1 MLEKYLFSDL
11 SGALDKIPYQNLC
24 ELRLREGGQV
34 VVNILGEN
42 YYLGK
47 NGLSKQKSDG
57 LTVSKGFLTSVIQ
70 KLGNNAMYTINDQ
83 LIEGYVTIPGG
94 IRVGVC
100 GETVTVDDK
109 VKTIKNFSSL
119 NFRFPHNIKNCSLP
133 IYSYI
138 VSNRT
143 IQNTLIVSPPG
154 AGKTTML
161 RDLIWQISRKENFL
175 NILVCD
181 ERCELAEIFN
191 GKDISKITN
200 VDIISGSSKKFAF
213 SNGIRSM
220 KPDIIIT
227 DEIDLERDT
236 LDIKNAMTSGVKVIA
251 SIHANSVFDLK
262 KKEAFKDII
271 NCQLFDRYIVLSNF
285 GGVGTIEGVYDE
297 RLCLIG
303 Y

>member
-11 SGALDKIPYQNLC
+11 SSALDKIPYQNLC

-34 VVNILGEN
+34 IVNILGQN

-47 NGLSKQKSDG
+47 NGVTNEKSDG
-57 LTVSKGFLTSVIQ
+57 LKVSKGFLGSVIQ
-70 KLGNNAMYTINDQ
+70 KLGNNSIYTINDQ

-100 GETVTVDDK
+100 GEVVIVDGK
-109 VKTIKNFSSL
+109 VKTIKNISSL

-133 IYSYI
+133 IYNFV
-138 VSNRT
+138 VSGGEVN
-143 IQNTLIVSPPG
+143 NTLIVSPPG

-161 RDLIWQISRKENFL
+161 RDLIWQLSKRENLL

-181 ERCELAEIFN
+181 ERCELAEVYN
-191 GKDISKITN
+191 GQDVSKITN
-200 VDIISGSSKKFAF
+200 VDIISGSSKGFAF

-220 KPDIIIT
+220 KPSIIVT

-236 LDIKNAMTSGVKVIA
+236 TSIKNAMTCGVKVIA
-251 SIHANSVFDLK
+251 TIHARSVFDLK
-262 KKEAFKDII
+262 KKDAFLDII
-271 NCQLFDRYIVLSNF
+271 NNQLFDRYIVLSNAD
-285 GGVGTIEGVYDE
+285 GVGTIEGVYDE
-297 RLCLIG
+297 KLCLIG

>member
-11 SGALDKIPYQNLC
+11 SSALDKIPYQNLC

-42 YYLGK
+42 FY
-47 NGLSKQKSDG
+47 LSKTNLTKQVSEG
-57 LTVSKGFLTSVIQ
+57 LVVSRGFLSSVIQ
-70 KLGNNAMYTINDQ
+70 KLSNNAMYTINDQ
-83 LIEGYVTIPGG
+83 LIGGYVTIPGG

-100 GETVTVDDK
+100 GEVVIVDGK
-109 VKTIKNFSSL
+109 VKTIKNISSL
-119 NFRFPHNIKNCSLP
+119 NFRFPHNVKNCSLP
-133 IYSYI
+133 IYNYI
-138 VSNRT
+138 VSNGEVK
-143 IQNTLIVSPPG
+143 NTLIISPPG

-161 RDLIWQISRKENFL
+161 RDLIWQISKRESFL

-220 KPDIIIT
+220 KPSVIVT
-227 DEIDLERDT
+227 DEIDLEKDS
-236 LDIKNAMTSGVKVIA
+236 LDIKNAMTSGVNVLA
-251 SIHANSVFDLK
+251 SIHAHSVFDLK
-262 KKEAFKDII
+262 KKEAFLDIL
-271 NCQLFDRYIVLSNF
+271 NSKLFDRYVVLSNA
-285 GGVGTIEGVYDE
+285 GGVGTIEGIYDE
-297 RLCLIG
+297 NLCLIG

>member
-11 SGALDKIPYQNLC
+11 SSALDKIPYQNLC

-34 VVNILGEN
+34 IVNILGQN

-47 NGLSKQKSDG
+47 NGVTNEKSDG
-57 LTVSKGFLTSVIQ
+57 LKVSKGFLGSVIQ
-70 KLGNNAMYTINDQ
+70 KLGNNSIYTINDQ

-100 GETVTVDDK
+100 GEVVIVDGK
-109 VKTIKNFSSL
+109 VKTIKNISSL

-133 IYSYI
+133 IYNFV
-138 VSNRT
+138 VSGGEVN
-143 IQNTLIVSPPG
+143 NTLIISPPG

-161 RDLIWQISRKENFL
+161 RDLIWQLSKRENLL

-181 ERCELAEIFN
+181 ERCELAEVYN
-191 GKDISKITN
+191 GQDVSKITN
-200 VDIISGSSKKFAF
+200 VDIISGSSKSFAF

-220 KPDIIIT
+220 KPSIIVT

-236 LDIKNAMTSGVKVIA
+236 TSIKNAMTCGVKVIA
-251 SIHANSVFDLK
+251 TIHARSVFDLK
-262 KKEAFKDII
+262 KKDAFLDII
-271 NCQLFDRYIVLSNF
+271 NNQLFDRYIVLSNAD
-285 GGVGTIEGVYDE
+285 GVGTIEGVYDE
-297 RLCLIG
+297 KLCLIG

>member
-11 SGALDKIPYQNLC
+11 SSALDRIPYQNLC

-42 YYLGK
+42 FYLTK
-47 NGLSKQKSDG
+47 TDLTKQRSDA
-57 LTVSKGFLTSVIQ
+57 LVVSRGFLSSVIQ
-70 KLGNNAMYTINDQ
+70 KLSGNAMYTINDQ
-83 LIEGYVTIPGG
+83 LIQGFVTIPGG

-100 GETVTVDDK
+100 GEVVAVDGK
-109 VKTIKNFSSL
+109 VKTIKNISSL
-119 NFRFPHNIKNCSLP
+119 NFRFPHSVRNCSLP
-133 IYSYI
+133 IYNYI
-138 VSNRT
+138 VSNGEVR
-143 IQNTLIVSPPG
+143 NTLIISPPG

-161 RDLIWQISRKENFL
+161 RDLIWQISNREDMS

-191 GKDISKITN
+191 GKDISRIKN

-220 KPDIIIT
+220 RPSIIVT
-227 DEIDLERDT
+227 DEIDLEKDIV
-236 LDIKNAMTSGVKVIA
+236 DIKNAMTSGVKVIA
-251 SIHANSVFDLK
+251 SIHASSVFDLK
-262 KKEAFKDII
+262 KKEAFLDILKS
-271 NCQLFDRYIVLSNF
+271 NLFDRFVVLSNE

-297 RLCLIG
+297 KLCLIG